1 MEILAPA
8 GNYKSFI
15 GAINAGCD
23 AVYLG
28 GSKYG
33 ARAYADNFTDE
44 EIIKA
49 IKIAHLYGKKV
60 YLTVNTLIKEI
71 EFNDVCEYIKPFY
84 KAGLDACIV
93 QDLGLISVFKKL
105 YPDMECHV
113 STQALAT
120 GIESVREY
128 KKLGASRVVLAREL
142 SLKEIKQIKENEDIE
157 IETFIHGAMCYSYSG
172 ACLFSSCLGGRS
184 GNRGRCAGPCRLPY
198 KYVLPKGNL
207 SKESFFLSMKDQCT
221 IESIPNIVDANID
234 SLKIE
239 GRMKKPE
246 YTAFVTAMY
255 RKYVDRYLIDPKSY
269 KVDKKDLDDLKHIYL
284 RSEIGTG
291 YYFMQNGKEMICEK
305 TPGYLGNDENLM
317 VKITKKYVE
326 SLKKIKIDAFIS
338 VIMGQNISLTLTYG
352 DISVTAMG
360 GMPSE
365 AITKSLSKEDISKQ
379 ISKLGDTC
387 FEIDELF
394 CETDNES
401 FVPVK
406 SLNELRREAISLLED
421 EILYN
426 YRHKVSEDRLK
437 TSVCDIKKR
446 KNVSF
451 IKLPIIMAYTQSQI
465 DVLNKRSEDFY
476 IALDY
481 DKLKANKNLSKKVVM
496 CLPFVARNKDKDY
509 LKNALSYASLNN
521 VSGILVQ
528 NIEEI
533 NAVEISDFNG
543 FIIYGPGIYAF
554 NKTAKDLLLSKAD
567 SFILPFE
574 LSKHEISDLDAK
586 GEYVCVYGKL
596 PLMQSANCVAKTNV
610 GCLKDKGAGFS
621 YIVDR
626 TNARF
631 CVYRNCNLCYNTIFN
646 SVPTCLISEKGIDNY
661 KPFLTFVDEN
671 EKETELICD
680 LIFKNTNNFPKEYTK
695 AYWNRGVE

>member
-1 MEILAPA
+1 M
-8 GNYKSFI
+8 
-15 GAINAGCD
+15 D
-23 AVYLG
+23 A
-28 GSKYG
+28 
-33 ARAYADNFTDE
+33 
-44 EIIKA
+44 
-49 IKIAHLYGKKV
+49 
-60 YLTVNTLIKEI
+60 
-71 EFNDVCEYIKPFY
+71 
-84 KAGLDACIV
+84 
-93 QDLGLISVFKKL
+93 
-105 YPDMECHV
+105 
-113 STQALAT
+113 
-120 GIESVREY
+120 
-128 KKLGASRVVLAREL
+128 
-142 SLKEIKQIKENEDIE
+142 
-157 IETFIHGAMCYSYSG
+157 
-172 ACLFSSCLGGRS
+172 
-184 GNRGRCAGPCRLPY
+184 
-198 KYVLPKGNL
+198 
-207 SKESFFLSMKDQCT
+207 
-221 IESIPNIVDANID
+221 
-234 SLKIE
+234 
-239 GRMKKPE
+239 
-246 YTAFVTAMY
+246 
-255 RKYVDRYLIDPKSY
+255 
-269 KVDKKDLDDLKHIYL
+269 LKHIYL

-317 VKITKKYVE
+317 AIITKEYVE

-338 VIMGQNISLTLTYG
+338 VLMGQNISLTLTYG
-352 DISVTAMG
+352 EISVTAMG
-360 GMPSE
+360 DMPAE
-365 AITKSLSKEDISKQ
+365 AITKSITKDDISKQ
-379 ISKLGDTC
+379 VSKLGDTC
-387 FEIDELF
+387 FEINEIF
-394 CETDNES
+394 VETDNES

-406 SLNELRREAISLLED
+406 ALNDLRREAISLLEE
-421 EILYN
+421 EILDN
-426 YRHKVSEDRLK
+426 YKHRVFESKSKTKVCEI
-437 TSVCDIKKR
+437 TKR
-446 KNVSF
+446 KPVSLK
-451 IKLPIIMAYTQSQI
+451 KLPIIMAYTQSQI

-533 NAVEISDFNG
+533 NAVETSDFNG

-567 SFILPFE
+567 SIILPFE

-646 SVPTCLISEKGIDNY
+646 SVPTCLIGEKGIDNY